1 MFMTSIDDMLNSQK
15 IWFTAEDTRLEH
27 LATDSLKQ
35 CAEAVSVL
43 INNLREVGYIW
54 AAVEPIPRAS
64 LERNVSTI
72 EKSIE
77 STVPPVLIEFWEKV
91 GGVSLVDLK
100 DYRHTEFW
108 REHQLV
114 PPAGFCDGLH
124 VDACSN
130 EWARFIC
137 DDFVDW
143 KEYQSDGSDEF
154 LLSLSP
160 DGFHKDDISGGAPY
174 GVHGGSSWRPV
185 WENFSWSGSK
195 RPVSAPDSP
204 PDFLSYLRT
213 TILECAGFPAL
224 LGMPAFDP
232 IRERLLKGV
241 PVF

>member
-1 MFMTSIDDMLNSQK
+1 MFTASIDEILNSQK
-15 IWFTAEDTRLEH
+15 IWLTAEDARLEH
-27 LATDSLKQ
+27 LANESLKK

-43 INNLREVGYIW
+43 IRNLKEVGYDW

-64 LERNVSTI
+64 LERSIETV
-72 EKSIE
+72 EKSIG
-77 STVPPVLIEFWEKV
+77 SPVPPILVEFWEKV

-108 REHQLV
+108 MEHKLV

-124 VDACSN
+124 VDACSD
-130 EWARFIC
+130 EWAHFIC

-143 KEYQSDGSDEF
+143 KDYQSDGSDEF

-195 RPVSAPDSP
+195 HPASAPDGP

-213 TILECAGFPAL
+213 TMLECAGFPAL

-232 IRERLLKGV
+232 MRERLLKGV